1 MNPSRHADHRVPSFR
16 RSLRSHVS
24 SRILT
29 VAAMLL
35 LLTMAGTVGLKVV
48 VRDATWFDCFYMAII
63 TLTTVGFAETVELG
77 QAGRLFIVGYLIVG
91 IGVFTYCASQIGG
104 WIVNVQMGRLLER
117 RRMER
122 ELSKMKHHYIICG
135 LGRMGEIIA
144 LQLCQRGLPFV
155 VVDIDENVVEATCTR
170 NGWLYVLG
178 DATDDIVLQKAG
190 IERASALATV
200 LPTDADN
207 VYVTLSARMNSEK
220 IQIIARSSTEKA
232 VQKLERAG
240 ATRVVS
246 PFTTG
251 AMKMARFMLNPAIED
266 FLEVADNHGNEL
278 ELADVQIDE
287 SSPYVGQRLMETDLR
302 ERGVM
307 IVGIR
312 RANGERLMPPPG
324 TASIEAGDS
333 LFAFGSN
340 QAISRLV
347 EKDGS

>member
-1 MNPSRHADHRVPSFR
+1 MHRFR
-16 RSLRSHVS
+16 PQRSHIS
-24 SRILT
+24 SGIFT
-29 VAAMLL
+29 VAALL
-35 LLTMAGTVGLKVV
+35 FLLTLAGTVGLKTVV
-48 VRDATWFDCFYMAII
+48 SDATWFDCFYMAII

-91 IGVFTYCASQIGG
+91 LGVFTYCASQIGS

-122 ELSKMKHHYIICG
+122 ELANLRDHYIICG

-144 LQLCQRGLPFV
+144 WKLDQRGLPFV
-155 VVDIDENVVEATCTR
+155 VVDINEEVLDSTCTE
-170 NGWLYVLG
+170 NGWLFVLG
-178 DATDDIVLQKAG
+178 DATDDEVLQKAG
-190 IERASALATV
+190 IEYAAALTTV

-207 VYVTLSARMNSEK
+207 VYVTLSARMNSAK
-220 IQIIARSSTEKA
+220 LQIIARSSTEKA

-240 ATRVVS
+240 ANRVVS

-266 FLEVADNHGNEL
+266 FLEVADHHGNEL

-287 SSPYVGQRLMETDLR
+287 TSPYVGQRLMETDLR

-324 TASIEAGDS
+324 TAAIQAGDS

-347 EKDGS
+347 ESDD

>member
-1 MNPSRHADHRVPSFR
+1 MRRWRRRADTAV
-16 RSLRSHVS
+16 
-24 SRILT
+24 
-29 VAAMLL
+29 MLL
-35 LLTMAGTVGLKVV
+35 LLTVAGTVGLKLVV
-48 VRDATWFDCFYMAII
+48 PDASWFDCFYMAII

-77 QAGRLFIVGYLIVG
+77 QTGRLFIVCYLIVG

-104 WIVNVQMGRLLER
+104 WIVNVQMGQLLER

-122 ELSKMKHHYIICG
+122 ELARMKNHYIICG

-144 LQLCQRGLPFV
+144 WQLYQRGLPFV
-155 VVDIDENVVEATCTR
+155 VVDIDESVLDATCAD
-170 NGWLYVLG
+170 NGWLYVQG
-178 DATDDIVLQKAG
+178 DATDDGVLQNAG

-207 VYVTLSARMNSEK
+207 VYVTLSARMNSAK
-220 IQIIARSSTEKA
+220 IQIIARASTEKA
-232 VQKLERAG
+232 VLKLERAG
-240 ATRVVS
+240 ANRVVS

-312 RANGERLMPPPG
+312 RASGERLMPPPG
-324 TASIEAGDS
+324 TASIQAGDS

-347 EKDGS
+347 SRDS